1 MEQVMKAVKVISDP
15 KAFELLADETR
26 RRMVHLLKAKELTV
40 SQIAQ
45 ELDKTPQNIYHHIR
59 KLLEGGL
66 VEVTREEKI
75 ENFSEKYYRATAEIF
90 EVTHGEGNEDLDETE
105 AKEFLVSMSKAG
117 LLGQVD
123 DQIASRAV
131 KLLKRARSISY
142 GSDMAEKLEKLEDAS
157 LAIKLHTVDYAQI
170 LLMSDKQFEEYQKLQ
185 RGLRDLVTKSPSRN

>member
-1 MEQVMKAVKVISDP
+1 MKAVKVISDP
-15 KAFELLADETR
+15 KAFELLADDTR

-40 SQIAQ
+40 SQLSQ
-45 ELDKTPQNIYHHIR
+45 ELGMTPQNIYHHIR

-90 EVTHGEGNEDLDETE
+90 EVTHGEGNEELDETE

-117 LLGQVD
+117 ILSQID

-131 KLLKRARSISY
+131 KLLKRARSISI
-142 GSDMAEKLEKLEDAS
+142 GPDLAEKLEKLEDAS

-170 LLMSDKQFEEYQKLQ
+170 LLMNDKQFEEYQKLQ
-185 RGLRDLVTKSPSRN
+185 KGLRDLVTKSPSRN

>member
-1 MEQVMKAVKVISDP
+1 MKAVKVINDP

-40 SQIAQ
+40 SQLAQ

-90 EVTHGEGNEDLDETE
+90 EVTHGEGNEELDETE

-117 LLGQVD
+117 LLSQID
-123 DQIASRAV
+123 DQIALRAV

-142 GSDMAEKLEKLEDAS
+142 GSDVAEKLEKLEDAS

-170 LLMSDKQFEEYQKLQ
+170 LLMNDKQFEEYQKLQ
-185 RGLRDLVTKSPSRN
+185 KGLRDLLTKTPSRS

>member
-1 MEQVMKAVKVISDP
+1 MKAVKVISDP
-15 KAFELLADETR
+15 KAFELLADDTR
-26 RRMVHLLKAKELTV
+26 RRMVHLLKVKELTV
-40 SQIAQ
+40 SQLAQ

-59 KLLEGGL
+59 KLLDGGL

-117 LLGQVD
+117 LLGSID
-123 DQIASRAV
+123 EPIAIRAV
-131 KLLKRARSISY
+131 KLLKRSSSISH
-142 GSDMAEKLEKLEDAS
+142 GPDLAEKLEKLEDAS

-170 LLMSDKQFEEYQKLQ
+170 LLMSDRQFEEYQKLQ
-185 RGLRDLVTKSPSRN
+185 RGLRELLTRTPGK

>member
-15 KAFELLADETR
+15 RAFELLADDTR
-26 RRMVHLLKAKELTV
+26 RRMIYLLRAKELTV
-40 SQIAQ
+40 SQLAQ

-59 KLLEGGL
+59 KLLDGDL

-90 EVTHGEGNEDLDETE
+90 EVTHGEGDEELDETE

-117 LLGQVD
+117 LLSQID

-131 KLLKRARSISY
+131 KLLKRARSISH
-142 GSDMAEKLEKLEDAS
+142 GSDLAEKLEKLDDAG
-157 LAIKLHTVDYAQI
+157 LAIKLHAVDYAQI
-170 LLMSDKQFEEYQKLQ
+170 LLMNDKQFEEYQRLQ
-185 RGLRDLVTKSPSRN
+185 KGLRDLLTKASSRD

>member
-1 MEQVMKAVKVISDP
+1 MKAVKVISDP
-15 KAFELLADETR
+15 RAFELLADETR

-40 SQIAQ
+40 SQLAQ

-59 KLLEGGL
+59 KLLEGDL

-90 EVTHGEGNEDLDETE
+90 EVTHGEGEAELDETE

-117 LLGQVD
+117 LLSKID

-131 KLLKRARSISY
+131 KLLKRTQSLSI
-142 GSDMAEKLEKLEDAS
+142 GPDLAEKLEKLEDAS

-185 RGLRDLVTKSPSRN
+185 KGLRDLVTKSPSRN

>member
-1 MEQVMKAVKVISDP
+1 MKQAMKAVKVISDP

-40 SQIAQ
+40 SQLAQ

-59 KLLEGGL
+59 KLLEGDL

-90 EVTHGEGNEDLDETE
+90 EVTHGQGDEDLDETE

-117 LLGQVD
+117 LLSKVD
-123 DQIASRAV
+123 DQIALRAV

-142 GSDMAEKLEKLEDAS
+142 SSELAEKLEKLEDPG
-157 LAIKLHTVDYAQI
+157 LAIKLHAVDYAQI
-170 LLMSDKQFEEYQKLQ
+170 LLMSDKQFEDYQKLQ
-185 RGLRDLVTKSPSRN
+185 RGFRDLLTEQSSKN